1 MSFASGFRGTVS
13 GSVQANYTD
22 QPGVAVPGMLAF
34 ASDINLCDNII
45 VGETNGIAAGRG
57 VTAALNTAAATN
69 LQRPDRSLALPTVAA
84 NAAALAGIVV
94 FDENMQTDE
103 NGVPGHA
110 KGRFARVLRPVRAG
124 GRIYVKAKEAIA
136 PATATVNWVTV
147 AGSDGLYA
155 VGEFAPAALAGDA
168 TRGTSVAIS
177 TASFVTTAAAGE
189 LAMVEF
195 K

>member
-22 QPGVAVPGMLAF
+22 QPGVGVAGMLAF
-34 ASDINLCDNII
+34 ASDINLCDAII
-45 VGETNGIAAGRG
+45 VGETNGVAAGRG
-57 VTAALNTAAATN
+57 VTATLNTAAGTN
-69 LQRPDRSLALPTVAA
+69 LQRPDRSLFLPAVADD
-84 NAAALAGIVV
+84 AADLAGIVV

-103 NGVPGHA
+103 NGVPGWA

-147 AGSDGLYA
+147 AGTDGLYA
-155 VGEFAPAALAGDA
+155 VGEFAPAALAGTA
-168 TRGTSVAIS
+168 EAGTSVAIS